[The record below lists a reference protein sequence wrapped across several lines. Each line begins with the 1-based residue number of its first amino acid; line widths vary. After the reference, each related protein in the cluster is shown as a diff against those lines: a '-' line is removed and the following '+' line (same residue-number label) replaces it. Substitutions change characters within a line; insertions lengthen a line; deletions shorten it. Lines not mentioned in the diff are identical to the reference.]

1 MLFSRT
7 SIKIFQLPAPLLF
20 ELKLV
25 LDPPDPKVA
34 IVPNCPPRC
43 WLKLVFEF
51 WNPPC
56 EPPAFRNGTPKPPNC
71 PLIEV
76 NSIEMKTT
84 KHVNLCE
91 NMICKLVGD
100 VVSGQS
106 INAQWIISLK
116 NLLSIPQKCECLNQQ
131 NDCQTEKLIKCNI
144 PNGMSSNFIQI
155 KHW

>member
-116 NLLSIPQKCECLNQQ
+116 NYYRFLKNVNVWISKTIA
-131 NDCQTEKLIKCNI
+131 KLKNW
-144 PNGMSSNFIQI
+144 SNATFQMEWVQI
-155 KHW
+155 SFK